1 MWQKSGSQNTLTYE
15 KAQKYIEQLNREG
28 FAGYSDWRLPTISEL
43 MSLLE
48 PQKQTNGLYIDPI
61 FDADQR
67 WCWSADKR
75 SSGSA
80 WGVGFLDGLVY
91 WNLLYDDYYVR
102 GVRS

>member
-15 KAQKYIEQLNREG
+15 KGQEYIEQLNREG

-67 WCWSADKR
+67 WCWSADKD

-80 WGVGFLDGLVY
+80 WFVFFDGGSVN
-91 WNLLYDDYYVR
+91 WFNLSNYAR